1 MDITSSEVE
10 SNDSVDKEDSVDLEI
25 KDQLAFEEQEEY
37 IQANLNEDL
46 KKLIRQQAL
55 YKNMNNSDSALIE
68 EQWKES
74 FLSIPSESPVSIVD
88 KSHDDDSSYKMP
100 SKNNVES

>member
-25 KDQLAFEEQEEY
+25 KDQLAFEEQEE
-37 IQANLNEDL
+37 QANLNEDL
-46 KKLIRQQAL
+46 KKLIRQQEL
-55 YKNMNNSDSALIE
+55 YENMNNSDSALIE

-88 KSHDDDSSYKMP
+88 KSHDDDNSYRMP
-100 SKNNVES
+100 SKNNQES